1 MDKSKLKYIITK
13 GETNKID
20 FKRKLV
26 LEYESNKK
34 EFVKDISAIANTNGG
49 RGYLIFGIEDKTKD
63 VVGID
68 KSDFN
73 EEKLQ
78 QIISSR
84 VDPPVPIKV
93 NFVEMEGLDIA
104 VITILNSIHKPHQ
117 MRENGAFYT
126 RRGTI
131 TDIMRKDE
139 IASMIHEYGILPY
152 ETIPLQAAT
161 IEDLSETLLL
171 KYLKKFN
178 ITNNVNHEILV
189 GLGVLHREPNHSKLI
204 PTYGGIM
211 LFSDYPQKFI
221 PHNIIRINTSPKNPY
236 FSPIICQGN
245 TLEMLNKA
253 SNEIMTYMCP
263 NIPIDIINHLLGNS
277 VVHRDYFSSNDII
290 DITITDNSIEIIN
303 PGYKRNSDN
312 TCSYV
317 KRNMWLYLKL
327 LTLDDDNR
335 FFSNNKKEVCKLY
348 PDIKIRFYNIKST
361 NQFKAVIK
369 YKPCN

>member
-1 MDKSKLKYIITK
+1 MDKSKLKYIISK
-13 GETNKID
+13 GETSKID
-20 FKRKLV
+20 FKLKLI

-34 EFVKDISAIANTNGG
+34 EFAKDISALANTNGG
-49 RGYLIFGIEDKTKD
+49 RGYLVFGIEDKTRK

-68 KSDFN
+68 KNDFN

-93 NFVEMEGLDIA
+93 SFVEMEEKDLA
-104 VITILNSIHKPHQ
+104 VITILNSVHKPHQ
-117 MRENGAFYT
+117 MRENGSFYT

-161 IEDLSETLLL
+161 INDLSKDLLM

-178 ITNNVNHEILV
+178 INNNINHEVLV

-211 LFSDYPQKFI
+211 LFSNYPQKFI
-221 PHNIIRINTSPKNPY
+221 PHSIIRINIFPNNPAS
-236 FSPIICQGN
+236 SPIICQGN
-245 TLEMLNKA
+245 ILDMLKSA
-253 SNEIMTYMCP
+253 SNEISKVMCP
-263 NIPIDIINHLLGNS
+263 NIPIDIVNHLLGNS

-290 DITITDNSIEIIN
+290 DITIKKDSIEIIN
-303 PGYKRNSDN
+303 PGYMRNSDN

-327 LTLDDDNR
+327 LTLDDDNC
-335 FFSNNKKEVCKLY
+335 FFNSNKNEVIKLY
-348 PDIKIRFYNIKST
+348 PNVKIRFYNITSR

-369 YKPCN
+369 YEPC